1 LTILAV
7 TLYKLIDVQNELL
20 NVQPSEY
27 LSTLREVYMKRLI
40 TILSLIAAI
49 PTMAMAQDNV
59 GGCGVGSMIFKGQ
72 KGVVPQVLA
81 VTTNGSF
88 GNQTFG
94 ISTGTLGCS
103 QDGMVTSNMKTA
115 MFIDSNKDQLARDM
129 SVGSGEAL
137 ASLSH
142 LIGIEAKDQAAF
154 NLLTKENV
162 ARIFTKED
170 VATEQVVASLRQV
183 LASDATLSHYQA
195 AL

>member
-1 LTILAV
+1 
-7 TLYKLIDVQNELL
+7 
-20 NVQPSEY
+20 
-27 LSTLREVYMKRLI
+27 MKRFL
-40 TILSLIAAI
+40 TILSLLAAI
-49 PTMAMAQDNV
+49 PTLAMAADNV

-72 KGVVPQVLA
+72 KGIAPQVLA

-94 ISTGTLGCS
+94 ITTGTLGCT

-129 SVGSGEAL
+129 SVGSGETL

-142 LIGIEAKDQAAF
+142 LLGIEAKDQASF
-154 NLLTKENV
+154 NRLTKDNV
-162 ARIFTKED
+162 ARIFTDEN
-170 VATEQVVASLRQV
+170 VATEQVVASLREV

>member
-1 LTILAV
+1 
-7 TLYKLIDVQNELL
+7 
-20 NVQPSEY
+20 
-27 LSTLREVYMKRLI
+27 MKRLI
-40 TILSLIAAI
+40 TILSLVAAI

-81 VTTNGSF
+81 VTTNGTL

-115 MFIDSNKDQLARDM
+115 MFIDGNKDRLARDM
-129 SVGSGEAL
+129 SVGSGETL

-154 NLLTKENV
+154 NRLTKENV
-162 ARIFTKED
+162 ARIFTNED
-170 VATEQVVASLRQV
+170 VATEQVVASLREV